1 MCRGRSVLSL
11 GVYGVALAAA
21 VLTAPGVARADGL
34 PVLGVDVGNTGVV
47 TPDGARYVTMASGGS
62 TVVARVAQ
70 TGGRVLMWRAFPG
83 TFTIPAVAYD
93 GSAGGLSA
101 DGKTLALIE
110 PRQSFP
116 RAQTRF
122 LILGRGLAPRGS
134 VTVKGDF
141 SFDAISPSGDWL
153 YLI

>member
-1 MCRGRSVLSL
+1 MSHCRSFLSL
-11 GVYGVALAAA
+11 GLHGVALAAA
-21 VLTAPGVARADGL
+21 GLVVVAFPGSARADGL
-34 PVLGVDVGNTGVV
+34 PVLGVDVGNSGVV
-47 TPDGARYVTMASGGS
+47 TTDGGRYVTMANGGQ

-70 TGGRVLMWRAFPG
+70 RGGGVLAWRAFPG

-101 DGKTLALIE
+101 GGAARGLFE

-122 LILGRGLAPRGS
+122 LILRRSLAARGLVS
-134 VTVKGDF
+134 LKG
-141 SFDAISPSGDWL
+141 
-153 YLI
+153 